1 MPTRPASRLLVLG
14 WDAADWQLIDPLL
27 ARGAMPHLAALLARG
42 TRADLRTLEPK
53 LSPILWSSIA
63 TGKTADKH
71 GILNF
76 VEPNPSGD
84 GVRVS
89 SSTTRRTR
97 ALWNML
103 TLRGMRVHA
112 VGWYASH
119 PAEPIAGTCVTN
131 LLMEQAP
138 SSAGSPWPL
147 MPGTVGGRGSDAST
161 ADRVARARVAP
172 AEVGRDRLRDLL
184 PSVAQASRG
193 DARPATLAKEYAR
206 MLSLHRAA
214 LEVVRGGDWDCA
226 MVFHD
231 TIDTIGHHFMEC
243 RSPRMPHVKAADV
256 RVYGEVMDLVYRRH
270 DELLGE
276 LLDACGEGTSVILV
290 SDHGFHSGA
299 DRPVIADVT
308 KEERA
313 ALESRWHRPLGVAV
327 FAGPGFRAG
336 ERIAAPSILDVAPTA
351 LAALGLPPGRD
362 MDGRVVAEAFV
373 EAPAAEPIASWD
385 DEPGDAGEHPP
396 EMRMDP
402 FEAADALRQLV
413 DLGYM
418 ADTGDDQRA
427 LLELTRRESRFNLAA
442 TLLTTGRPAGAA
454 PILEELL
461 RERPDEVRYLG
472 SLAQAQSAAGMHDA
486 CIETCARWGR
496 AAPDSQ
502 EHSALAIA
510 SLVASGRGAEA
521 EGLLESLEASL
532 GGSAPHARMLS
543 ELNARLGRWDAS
555 LAHARRAIATA
566 PGLVEPHLSAA
577 TAALELG
584 DFEAAAEHALDA
596 GERSMVVP
604 QVHFVLGAAL
614 AWGGELG
621 HAAQAFDVAARMVP
635 DYREALEFASAVA
648 RATGDAAR
656 ADSLAAEASAGKPL
670 NGPRPTVRD
679 AASWARTRATG
690 AA

>member
-1 MPTRPASRLLVLG
+1 MPRTAERLLILG
-14 WDAADWQLIDPLL
+14 WDAADWQVIDPLL
-27 ARGAMPHLAALLARG
+27 ALGRMPNLARLIAQG

-53 LSPILWSSIA
+53 LSPLLWSSIA

-76 VEPNPSGD
+76 VEPSPSGE
-84 GVRVS
+84 GVRVAA
-89 SSTTRRTR
+89 STSRRTR

-103 TLRGMRVHA
+103 TNRGLRVHA

-119 PAEPIAGTCVTN
+119 PAEPISGSCVSN

-138 SSAGSPWPL
+138 SAAGTPWPVV
-147 MPGTVGGRGSDAST
+147 PGLVGGRGAP
-161 ADRVARARVAP
+161 ADLEARIARSRVAP
-172 AEVGRDRLRDLL
+172 SALGRDRLRDLL
-184 PSVAQASRG
+184 PEAARASRG

-206 MLSLHRAA
+206 MLSLHAAA
-214 LEVVRGGDWDCA
+214 LEVVRGDRWDCA

-231 TIDTIGHHFMEC
+231 TIDTIGHHFMEY
-243 RSPRMPHVKAADV
+243 RAPRMEHVNAADL
-256 RVYGEVMDLVYRRH
+256 RLYGEVMDRVYVRH

-276 LLDACGEGTSVILV
+276 LLDACGAGTSVILV

-299 DRPVIADVT
+299 DRPVILDVT
-308 KEERA
+308 REERA
-313 ALESRWHRPLGVAV
+313 ALESRWHRALGIAV
-327 FAGPGFRAG
+327 LSGPGFRAG
-336 ERIAAPSILDVAPTA
+336 ARIASPSILDVAPTA
-351 LAALGLPPGRD
+351 LAALGLPTGAD

-373 EAPAAEPIASWD
+373 AAPAIASIPSWDAEPGES
-385 DEPGDAGEHPP
+385 GEHPP

-402 FEAADALRQLV
+402 FDAADALRQLV

-442 TLLTTGRPAGAA
+442 TLLTTGRPAGAV

-461 RERPDEVRYLG
+461 KERPGEVRYLG
-472 SLAQAQSAAGMHDA
+472 SLAQAESAAGMHEA

-510 SLVASGRGAEA
+510 SLVALGRVAEA
-521 EGLLESLEASL
+521 AGLLGSLEASL
-532 GGSAPHARMLS
+532 GGSAPHARMLA

-555 LAHARRAIATA
+555 LAHARRAVAAA
-566 PGLVEPHLSAA
+566 PGLVETHLAAA
-577 TAALELG
+577 TAALEVG
-584 DFEAAAEHALDA
+584 DFDAAAEHALDA

-614 AWGGELG
+614 AWGGELD
-621 HAAQAFDVAARMVP
+621 HAAQAFGVATQLAP
-635 DYREALEFASAVA
+635 DYREALGFAASVA
-648 RATGDAAR
+648 RARGDAHG
-656 ADSLAAEASAGKPL
+656 AAELEARVAGSRALHPA
-670 NGPRPTVRD
+670 RPTARD
-679 AASWARTRATG
+679 AAAWDRAR
-690 AA
+690 AAGVR